1 VQDRPDAWE
10 LLAALRMFLTDEVTP
25 AVPSELRFSM
35 RVAINVCAM
44 LEREARLGER
54 PAREEAAALAQ
65 LLGADTPLAVASPD
79 SDLDVRDTARELQ
92 LELSRAIRAGDMD
105 ERLEEVVRTLRERLA
120 ARLRVAHPGWES
132 FSDDA

>member
-25 AVPSELRFSM
+25 AVPSDLRFGI

-54 PAREEAAALAQ
+54 PAREEVAALAA
-65 LLGADTPLAVASPD
+65 LLDGGEPVEVAAPED
-79 SDLDVRDTARELQ
+79 DVRGVARQMQQQ
-92 LELSRAIRAGDMD
+92 LARAIRAGEMD
-105 ERLEEVVRTLRERLA
+105 ERLEQVVQTLRERLA
-120 ARLRVAHPGWES
+120 ARLAVAHPGWES
-132 FSDDA
+132 FSDNT